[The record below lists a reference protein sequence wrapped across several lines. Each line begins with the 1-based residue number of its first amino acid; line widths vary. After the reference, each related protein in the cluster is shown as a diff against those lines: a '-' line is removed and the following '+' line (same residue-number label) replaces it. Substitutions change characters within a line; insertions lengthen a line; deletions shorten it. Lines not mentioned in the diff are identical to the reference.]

1 MWNDEDGHPRTGVRR
16 ICIRQARGKRPVSI
30 TLMNVSIAV
39 NLSIR
44 SVRPRTVAR
53 KIDLEFG
60 TTLSGDFGAGVWGH
74 TQLERVPS

>member
-1 MWNDEDGHPRTGVRR
+1 MTKTRHPRTGVRR

-30 TLMNVSIAV
+30 TLMNVSITVISPSAPCV
-39 NLSIR
+39 
-44 SVRPRTVAR
+44 PRTVAR